1 MGRRSAGRT
10 WRERQRFT
18 LLQQEVSPE
27 KKEREQDGE
36 VVSRQD
42 MEGKTALHLAAARGE
57 SREDGEGTGWG
68 GGQQAEHRGKD
79 SASPCCSKSQVVSPG
94 KMKREQDG
102 EAVSRQN
109 MEGKTALHLAAARG
123 ETREDRE
130 GTGWGGSQQAKHGWK
145 DSASPCCSK
154 R

>member
-18 LLQQEVSPE
+18 LLQQEVSP
-27 KKEREQDGE
+27 
-36 VVSRQD
+36 
-42 MEGKTALHLAAARGE
+42 GKTE
-57 SREDGEGTGWG
+57 I
-68 GGQQAEHRGKD
+68 
-79 SASPCCSKSQVVSPG
+79 
-94 KMKREQDG
+94 EQDG

-123 ETREDRE
+123 ESREETERE
-130 GTGWGGSQQAKHGWK
+130 QDGETVCVH
-145 DSASPCCSK
+145 